1 MCYMYTRRIRGR
13 LTLGGAWTDC
23 RMTNTNNEDFE
34 EYLFLKSQHLAC
46 DNTQSIHH
54 FYEDTHHLG
63 LF

>member
-1 MCYMYTRRIRGR
+1 MNVLHVHQKNQR